1 MSICCC
7 KECTD
12 RYIGCHST
20 CKKYIEWSKENERIR
35 DKIRIEKQQSNV
47 RSTKQSARRIEH

>member
-12 RYIGCHST
+12 RHIGCHST
-20 CKKYIEWSKENERIR
+20 CDKYIEWSKENERIR

>member
-1 MSICCC
+1 MGICCC
-7 KECTD
+7 KECTN
-12 RYIGCHST
+12 RHTGCHST
-20 CKKYIEWSKENERIR
+20 CDKYIEWSKENERIR